1 MFQNL
6 YAKGYAYTGCHI
18 MQYSIFYI
26 LFFKVNTCT
35 NLSLW
40 ENGHT
45 KSWLCLHYYFLWI
58 QYAFPWPKLFSIHQV
73 DTLWSFL
80 YTTFNDG
87 NAAVSKIFLKNMQ
100 VHICWYARTNILTP
114 VPSNIFL
121 LYQHSQILE
130 FFIAY
135 LRICTTIV
143 NIPKYQLEKNPR
155 KEPHTYYTIQAN
167 ITEFSEYYAAN
178 SCSRWIRS
186 SKRRRRS
193 CGKIEMYSQFSFR
206 GGNRSNIPSP

>member
-121 LYQHSQILE
+121 LYCNCDCDFKFVIRSHYSHSICDCDCKSIANAVANSQIKLTK
-130 FFIAY
+130 IA
-135 LRICTTIV
+135 
-143 NIPKYQLEKNPR
+143 NFS
-155 KEPHTYYTIQAN
+155 
-167 ITEFSEYYAAN
+167 TEFQHLWTDFEDFTV
-178 SCSRWIRS
+178 C
-186 SKRRRRS
+186 
-193 CGKIEMYSQFSFR
+193 FSY
-206 GGNRSNIPSP
+206 P